1 VPSPNL
7 QTVRGAL
14 STAGA
19 QLTRSIELPS
29 GVSIADWR
37 HGDTVTRYLGS
48 TEDVLSIYLAGGE
61 RCSKVKDGKVAR
73 HGFAGAV
80 CVFPTGSGVSEWRI
94 AGDLRFLHIYIDPRS
109 FERSLAD
116 SLKLS
121 SSSINFREVF
131 QENCPVISSAALSIA
146 HADWSDTSLSLGF
159 DSLISWI
166 LLSAVRNYSPTE
178 LERVSSPG
186 TFSTA
191 QCRDI
196 REYLEA
202 NLGELVSLESL
213 ASNCQLSR
221 YHYLR
226 KFKNSFGCT
235 PHAYLTKLR
244 MSRAHELLIG
254 GNLKVISVALECGYG
269 NPGQF
274 ATAFK
279 KHFGYS
285 PGILRMRYRNKGGSD
300 DIHERMLSNC

>member
-1 VPSPNL
+1 MPSPKL

-29 GVSIADWR
+29 GVSIADWS
-37 HGDTVTRYLGS
+37 HGDTVTQYLGS
-48 TEDVLSIYLAGGE
+48 TEDVLSIYVAGGE
-61 RCSKVKDGKVAR
+61 QCSKIKDGRVSR
-73 HGFAGAV
+73 HGFPGAV
-80 CVFPTGSGVSEWRI
+80 CVFPTGSGESEWRI

-109 FERSLAD
+109 FEQSLAH
-116 SLKLS
+116 SLKS
-121 SSSINFREVF
+121 PPSNINFREVF

-159 DSLISWI
+159 DSLVSWI
-166 LLSAVRNYSPTE
+166 LLGAVRNYSSTE
-178 LERVSSPG
+178 LERVDSPG
-186 TFSTA
+186 TFSA
-191 QCRDI
+191 GQCRDI

-202 NLGELVSLESL
+202 NLSELVSLEGL

-235 PHAYLTKLR
+235 PHVYLTKLR
-244 MSRAHELLIG
+244 MIRAHDLLIG
-254 GNLKVISVALECGYG
+254 GNLKVISVALECGYSH
-269 NPGQF
+269 PGQF

-279 KHFGYS
+279 RHFGYS
-285 PGILRMRYRNKGGSD
+285 PSILRTRHRNKDISD
-300 DIHERMLSNC
+300 DIRERAL